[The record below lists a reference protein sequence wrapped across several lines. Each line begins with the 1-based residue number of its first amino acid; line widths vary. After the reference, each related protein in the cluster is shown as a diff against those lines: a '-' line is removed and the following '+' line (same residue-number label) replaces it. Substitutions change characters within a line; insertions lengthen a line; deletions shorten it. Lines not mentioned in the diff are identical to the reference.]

1 MGDYKTDETMT
12 REERMEKAR
21 ALHKQGC
28 NCCQAVV
35 MAYADRLPIASQD
48 AMNVAAPFGRGLA
61 GTREVCG
68 CVSGMAMVCGLT
80 GHMSEVRTLIERFRE
95 ENGDI
100 VCGRLL
106 QAGKRPCHEMV
117 ANTAGL
123 IHDAF
128 GDISNTADA
137 QN

>member
-1 MGDYKTDETMT
+1 MT
-12 REERMEKAR
+12 KEERTEKGR

-28 NCCQAVV
+28 NCCLAVV
-35 MAYADRLPIASQD
+35 MAWADKLPIAEQD

-80 GHMSEVRTLIERFRE
+80 GHTAEARQLIETFRQ

-106 QAGKRPCHEMV
+106 AMGKKPCPEMV
-117 ANTAGL
+117 AYASGL
-123 IHDAF
+123 LA
-128 GDISNTADA
+128 DII
-137 QN
+137 

>member
-1 MGDYKTDETMT
+1 MNN
-12 REERMEKAR
+12 AR

-35 MAYADRLPIASQD
+35 MAYADKLPIGEKD

-80 GHMSEVRTLIERFRE
+80 GHTADVRPLIEKFRME
-95 ENGDI
+95 EGDI

-106 QAGKRPCHEMV
+106 AQGKKPCNEMV
-117 ANTAGL
+117 ADAAGL
-123 IHDAF
+123 LAEIL
-128 GDISNTADA
+128 
-137 QN
+137 

>member
-1 MGDYKTDETMT
+1 MT
-12 REERMEKAR
+12 KEERMEKAR

-35 MAYADRLPIASQD
+35 AAYADRLPID
-48 AMNVAAPFGRGLA
+48 RENAMNVAAPFGRGLA

-80 GHMSEVRTLIERFRE
+80 GHNADVRPLIEKFRTE
-95 ENGDI
+95 EGDI

-106 QAGKRPCHEMV
+106 AAGKKPCGEMV
-117 ANTAGL
+117 ADAAGIL
-123 IHDAF
+123 S
-128 GDISNTADA
+128 DIL
-137 QN
+137 

>member
-1 MGDYKTDETMT
+1 MT
-12 REERMEKAR
+12 KEERTNTAR

-28 NCCQAVV
+28 NCCQSVV
-35 MAYADRLPIASQD
+35 MAYADKLPIDKENA
-48 AMNVAAPFGRGLA
+48 ANVAAPFGRGLA

-80 GHMSEVRTLIERFRE
+80 GHTADVRTLIEKFRE

-106 QAGKRPCHEMV
+106 QMGKKPCPELV
-117 ANTAGL
+117 ANAAGL
-123 IHDAF
+123 LAEI
-128 GDISNTADA
+128 I
-137 QN
+137 

>member
-1 MGDYKTDETMT
+1 MT
-12 REERMEKAR
+12 KEERIERAK

-28 NCCQAVV
+28 NCCQSVV
-35 MAYADRLPIASQD
+35 MAFADKLPIEAGH

-80 GHMSEVRTLIERFRE
+80 ENVDETRNLIEQFRS

-106 QAGKRPCHEMV
+106 QMGKKPCNELV
-117 ANTAGL
+117 GYAAGL
-123 IHDAF
+123 LHELPR
-128 GDISNTADA
+128 
-137 QN
+137 

>member
-1 MGDYKTDETMT
+1 MRIMT
-12 REERMEKAR
+12 KEERMEKAR
-21 ALHKQGC
+21 DLHKHGC

-35 MAYADRLPIASQD
+35 MAWADRLPIDKDA

-80 GHMSEVRTLIERFRE
+80 GHNADVRTLIEKFRAE
-95 ENGDI
+95 QGDI

-106 QAGKRPCHEMV
+106 AQGKKPCNEMV
-117 ANTAGL
+117 ADAAGYL
-123 IHDAF
+123 VEIE
-128 GDISNTADA
+128 N
-137 QN
+137 

>member
-1 MGDYKTDETMT
+1 MNN
-12 REERMEKAR
+12 AR

-28 NCCQAVV
+28 NCCQSVV
-35 MAYADRLPIASQD
+35 MAWADRLPINKEA

-80 GHMSEVRTLIERFRE
+80 GHTADVRPLIEKFRAE
-95 ENGDI
+95 QGDI

-106 QAGKRPCHEMV
+106 AAGKKPCPDMV
-117 ANTAGL
+117 AYAAGL
-123 IHDAF
+123 LS
-128 GDISNTADA
+128 DII
-137 QN
+137 

>member
-1 MGDYKTDETMT
+1 MT

-21 ALHKQGC
+21 AFHKQGC

-35 MAYADRLPIASQD
+35 MAYADKLPVDGQN

-80 GHMSEVRTLIERFRE
+80 GHTADVRPLIEKFRAE
-95 ENGDI
+95 EGDI

-106 QAGKRPCHEMV
+106 AMGKRPC
-117 ANTAGL
+117 NTMIADAAGL
-123 IHDAF
+123 L
-128 GDISNTADA
+128 ADVID
-137 QN
+137 

>member
-1 MGDYKTDETMT
+1 MT
-12 REERMEKAR
+12 KEERINNAR

-28 NCCQAVV
+28 NCCQSVV
-35 MAYADRLPIASQD
+35 MAYADKLPIKPED

-80 GHMSEVRTLIERFRE
+80 GHNADVRPLIEKFRTE
-95 ENGDI
+95 EGDI

-106 QAGKRPCHEMV
+106 AAGKKPCGEMV
-117 ANTAGL
+117 ADAAGIL
-123 IHDAF
+123 S
-128 GDISNTADA
+128 DIL
-137 QN
+137 

>member
-1 MGDYKTDETMT
+1 MT
-12 REERMEKAR
+12 KEERMEKAR

-28 NCCQAVV
+28 NCCQSVV
-35 MAYADRLPIASQD
+35 MAWADRLPIEAKD

-80 GHMSEVRTLIERFRE
+80 GHTADTRTLIERFRE
-95 ENGDI
+95 SNGDI

-106 QAGKRPCHEMV
+106 AQGKKPCGEMV
-117 ANTAGL
+117 AEAAGL
-123 IHDAF
+123 LVDVI
-128 GDISNTADA
+128 N
-137 QN
+137 